1 MKARRFS
8 STLGLACLGF
18 AICALSASA
27 PLRAQTYYAQPPSGP
42 DASPIQSAG
51 VRPALLR
58 DVGLDQ
64 KLNDSIP
71 LNLTFRNEQGQT
83 VALSSFFG
91 QKPVILT
98 LVYYQCPMLCTQV
111 LNGLTR
117 SLKEISLNLGPDYE
131 VVTVSIDPKDQP
143 VLADAKHIM
152 YAGMYGRPGAV
163 QGWHF
168 LTGEE
173 PNIQALAKSV
183 GFRYAYDR
191 VSGQYAHPSAIMV
204 LTPEGKISRYFYGI
218 TYPSRDLRLGLID
231 ASAGKIGTPVD
242 AILLYCYHYDP
253 MTGKY
258 GLIISH
264 VIKIAGV
271 VTVAAIALLIV
282 ILLRQEKYK
291 LPAPRENFLNREFR
305 ERHI

>member
-1 MKARRFS
+1 MNISRIAAALALVSF
-8 STLGLACLGF
+8 GLVFVPVL
-18 AICALSASA
+18 
-27 PLRAQTYYAQPPSGP
+27 PAQTYYAQPPSGP
-42 DASPIQSAG
+42 DSSPIQSAG

-64 KLNDSIP
+64 KLNDSVP
-71 LNLTFRNEQGQT
+71 LNLTFRNEHGQT

-117 SLKEISLNLGPDYE
+117 SLKDISLNLGKDYE
-131 VVTVSIDPKDQP
+131 VVTVSIDPTDQP

-163 QGWHF
+163 DGWHF

-173 PNIQALAKSV
+173 PNIKALAKAV
-183 GFRYAYDR
+183 GFRYAFDR
-191 VSGQYAHPSAIMV
+191 ASGQYAHPSAIMV
-204 LTPEGKISRYFYGI
+204 LTPDGKISRYFYGI
-218 TYPSRDLRLGLID
+218 SYPSRDLRLGLID

-264 VIKIAGV
+264 VIKIAGLITV
-271 VTVAAIALLIV
+271 VAIALLII
-282 ILLRQEKYK
+282 ILLRQEKHK
-291 LPAPRENFLNREFR
+291 LPMPRENFLNREFR

>member
-1 MKARRFS
+1 MIPRVVATIALGVFS
-8 STLGLACLGF
+8 WLFVPVLA
-18 AICALSASA
+18 
-27 PLRAQTYYAQPPSGP
+27 AQTYYAQPPSGP

-64 KLNDSIP
+64 KLNDSVP
-71 LNLTFRNEQGQT
+71 LNLTFRNEHGQT

-117 SLKEISLNLGPDYE
+117 SLKDISLNLGPEYE

-173 PNIQALAKSV
+173 ANIQALAKAV

-204 LTPEGKISRYFYGI
+204 LTPDGKISRYFYGI
-218 TYPSRDLRLGLID
+218 SYPARDLRLGLID

-264 VIKIAGV
+264 VIKIAGLITV
-271 VTVAAIALLIV
+271 VAITLLIV
-282 ILLRQEKYK
+282 ILLRQEKRK
-291 LPAPRENFLNREFR
+291 LPTPRENFLTREFR